1 MRPFFITQKEVSM
14 NDSFLVRKD
23 IETYFIHVPLIII
36 KTVDIE
42 TYFIRLNEDDD

>member
-1 MRPFFITQKEVSM
+1 M
-14 NDSFLVRKD
+14 NDSFLVRID
-23 IETYFIHVPLIII
+23 IETYFIHVPIIII